1 MGDPEVSF
9 QQSDGG
15 DPASTSFRESDGK
28 FGDTGSGRPTSYF
41 PGQVEVISDM
51 TRQVGVHLWLSASAA
66 LRPIGCLRS
75 FRS

>member
-9 QQSDGG
+9 QHSDGG

-28 FGDTGSGRPTSYF
+28 VGDTGRPTSYF